1 MRIKLWYFRI
11 QQKWAIFLQVYVT
24 HFEYWL
30 PSKFPNLT
38 AHPNKSHPGGKYFI
52 YEREEIISFS
62 WLSEKTTGKLFPHE
76 QPQRK
81 LFNVL
86 MKKGLRWKI
95 FSKLIKEWARLFGLL
110 FLFSFS
116 MFIVIRKKPRYQILE
131 IDFERKNPFKSAQSF
146 RKYL

>member
-1 MRIKLWYFRI
+1 MIFSNTTKR
-11 QQKWAIFLQVYVT
+11 AIFLQVYVT

-146 RKYL
+146 KKYL